1 MNATVKRMP
10 HNLISWVQSRS
21 RWFFLCGSWALHVA
35 GVTFL
40 RWVVWCFLMAD
51 GLATRSSETHLQ
63 LMKKYVYSWHSIRIR
78 KLNSNCIQF
87 VRPFLHQAMAE
98 ASASMWGSFARLTFL
113 RFATIGQRFS
123 QAKVCHQTKTSDC
136 VYHVQLADLF
146 AKNPRWISKIWSDS
160 SRTSVI
166 SRRRMLAKLLSL
178 VSVRS
183 KLEDMLGIWFRS
195 LVTFSHVFLSF
206 HVCDRVLSFI

>member
-123 QAKVCHQTKTSDC
+123 QAKVFASNQN
-136 VYHVQLADLF
+136 VQLLIILRLVNSL
-146 AKNPRWISKIWSDS
+146 AKNFQGRFQK
-160 SRTSVI
+160 
-166 SRRRMLAKLLSL
+166 SRRTVQEFRWYQGGGCWQSCHP
-178 VSVRS
+178 
-183 KLEDMLGIWFRS
+183 WFR
-195 LVTFSHVFLSF
+195 
-206 HVCDRVLSFI
+206 